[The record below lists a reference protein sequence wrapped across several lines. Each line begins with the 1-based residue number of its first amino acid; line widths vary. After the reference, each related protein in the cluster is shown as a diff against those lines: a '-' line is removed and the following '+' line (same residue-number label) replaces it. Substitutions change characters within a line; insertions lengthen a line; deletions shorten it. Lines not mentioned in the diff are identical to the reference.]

1 MDSLLLSHQG
11 GFQNGASQ
19 CHHGRTGFQKCLLL
33 MFPFPVSS
41 CLLGGSLSSE
51 SGSDPGSFDTTAS
64 LLGLKAHE
72 ILHTLF
78 KSRLSISCSSP
89 QCKPCWFSKPDIL
102 RSKFLFQN
110 PGSPIWSLDPL
121 LLGDDLCDSD
131 YHLGVIWGSPTS
143 IWGSP
148 TPGVWVL
155 TIRRLYPSY
164 PSCRDSFF
172 ISLVVE
178 NILC

>member
-33 MFPFPVSS
+33 MSPFPVSS
-41 CLLGGSLSSE
+41 CLLGGSLNLE

-64 LLGLKAHE
+64 LLGLRAQE

-102 RSKFLFQN
+102 RSKFLFQH

-131 YHLGVIWGSPTS
+131 SPS

-148 TPGVWVL
+148 TPRVWVL